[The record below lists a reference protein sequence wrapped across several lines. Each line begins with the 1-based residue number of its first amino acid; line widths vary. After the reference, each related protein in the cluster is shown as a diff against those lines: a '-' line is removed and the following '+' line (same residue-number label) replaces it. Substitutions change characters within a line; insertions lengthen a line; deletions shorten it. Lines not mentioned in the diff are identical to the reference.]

1 MLPDERFSR
10 GRNARIGVN
19 SGHAFFG
26 FRVGLSW
33 ARVCFGR
40 RLRS

>member
-1 MLPDERFSR
+1 MVPDERFSR
-10 GRNARIGVN
+10 GRNARFGVN

-33 ARVCFGR
+33 ARVCFSVG
-40 RLRS
+40 LRP